1 MFLPLEKNDDLKN
14 DYTVLHFI
22 INSSIFMSEEVLDFS
37 ERGGR
42 LLFGLM
48 QLWHYKKKL
57 EKIRKMNI
65 SVLTQRQMRSADEKK
80 RRGEV

>member
-1 MFLPLEKNDDLKN
+1 MGKKSMWEKCRSDTEGIPKMFLPLEKNDDLKN

-42 LLFGLM
+42 LLCGLCSSG
-48 QLWHYKKKL
+48 
-57 EKIRKMNI
+57 ITRK
-65 SVLTQRQMRSADEKK
+65 SWRK
-80 RRGEV
+80 